1 MPKIQPAVKTMR
13 FTVGSTANPYE
24 YISLSQCASIV
35 NRRFYRAGLNWAVG
49 GFTVI
54 GGGTGTG
61 FVTVNRLPE
70 TWVLSNAWE
79 KGFRNWQRQQNEVL
93 EDGMQESVKARFND
107 FKVYMDQAHYTA
119 GVASNLLP
127 LGTAGVAYPTG
138 EWEMS
143 QIVVPNDGPP
153 GNNWEPYLQM
163 LGGSPIAGSP
173 ASVGLIQAYANSR
186 SVPQS
191 PDPEVPGNVL
201 NNENLY
207 RRLFDVGDNNDD
219 VLDNASFKNNN
230 LPYNQDDY
238 PGIVGDQAEFVSS
251 IRLANTQSQTQ
262 VAGSS
267 FPCGLI
273 QIDTTALEGSI
284 QFIVH
289 LVPGDHRGYL
299 AEPMTEM

>member
-13 FTVGSTANPYE
+13 FTVGSTGAPYE

-61 FVTVNRLPE
+61 FLTINRLPE

-79 KGFRNWQRQQNEVL
+79 KAFRAWRRQQDEVL
-93 EDGMQESVKARFND
+93 DDGTQESVRARFND
-107 FKVYMDQAHYTA
+107 FKVYMDQAHFQS
-119 GVASNLLP
+119 GVANNLTP
-127 LGTAGVAYPTG
+127 LGTAGVAYPLG

-143 QIVVPNDGPP
+143 QVVVPNYTG
-153 GNNWEPYLQM
+153 GVTNWEPYMQM
-163 LGGSPIAGSP
+163 LGGNPPGGSP
-173 ASVGLIQAYANSR
+173 PSFGLIQAYAASR
-186 SVPQS
+186 STPQS
-191 PDPEVPGNVL
+191 PDPVVPTGVTTFENVYK
-201 NNENLY
+201 E
-207 RRLFDVGDNNDD
+207 LFDVGDNNDD
-219 VLDNASFKNNN
+219 IMDNVVLKNNQ
-230 LPYNQDDY
+230 LPYDQDDY
-238 PGIVGDQAEFVSS
+238 PGEVGDQAEFVCS

-273 QIDTTALEGSI
+273 QIDTTALDGPV

-299 AEPMTEM
+299 AEPMQEM